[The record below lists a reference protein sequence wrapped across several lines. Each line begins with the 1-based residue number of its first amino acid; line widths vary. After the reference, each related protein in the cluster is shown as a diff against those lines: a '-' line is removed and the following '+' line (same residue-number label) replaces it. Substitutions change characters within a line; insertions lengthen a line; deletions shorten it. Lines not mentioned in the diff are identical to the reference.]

1 MSGQA
6 TVCQKGAGVLLFF
19 GFLATCVYY
28 YTTDR
33 LQSSTEPFQD
43 RWAFLDDNGGLR
55 QINGFP
61 PKTLLDDY
69 VSVNK
74 TPAPDG
80 IVGRNE
86 FISKKGNVTQKPKDS
101 NKVIHN
107 VSTTASFTKLVP
119 RPRSRVFSDLKENV
133 TNKKSTQIPVSE
145 LHQTEKPPET
155 PEQTIVEIAGLP
167 TVYEPTEY
175 PEHIV
180 VRLNAT
186 FEGNISTVNPHTVD
200 DITKTTERPKT
211 TSVNKIQQNT
221 QLSTDLFDVLT
232 SASTSK
238 LELLTKGPIYH
249 LGDSLHV
256 RIQARD
262 WRNRPKTRGGD
273 YFKAKIFNPSLL
285 ASSAGRVTD
294 HGDGTYTV
302 SFWLSW
308 SGETRVEVTLIHP
321 AETIDVLKRIRPT
334 SRKRVYACS
343 FTDGNHTIQTQC
355 FPSPNPDPSQREC
368 NFSSA
373 HARAGWYCGQP
384 GDIPCDKVVG
394 CGGIG
399 LRDHEYL
406 GITEEEVRLFNE
418 TYIDQVVSG
427 SFSINVTANNVPCV
441 IRHSGGKCL
450 HVKTYP
456 GEEQPI
462 NRLVLKDCG
471 NRQRQLFV
479 HWPNGR
485 LMHAVSKKC
494 LVLNTKGEIQEGT
507 EITLGDCDENSL
519 HVIHTPTRTLQDMST
534 GMCLHPYGG
543 SSLPEEDTHI
553 VIFSGCEEYRLMFE
567 YMEDPSTLPKCV
579 PSSESARPDSDGFF
593 LQDKWYSRYCNAR
606 RFPDAES
613 VAQCLSGESL
623 IIQGDSTARQWFEHL
638 HMKLDI
644 KPIRLAPDLDSCR
657 LGPCAVHNNLTD
669 FHMHFQFHNFPVHGN
684 PFKVHNMEYIVDALD
699 RLEGG
704 PRVTFVIN
712 IWAHF
717 TPEPVEVYRSRILAI
732 RDAILRLHQRSQDTL
747 VVVKSANIALSSF
760 PPDRRPIKPDLYL
773 QADDWYAEDF
783 NNLMRDVFAETK
795 AVFLDVWEMTSC
807 HRSPHDIHPTWG
819 LVSEEVDLML
829 AYICPDRTL

>member
-1 MSGQA
+1 MCPHRAVAMSGQT
-6 TVCQKGAGVLLFF
+6 TVCQKGAGVVLFF

-43 RWAFLDDNGGLR
+43 RWAFLDNNGGLR

-74 TPAPDG
+74 TSAPDG
-80 IVGRNE
+80 IAGRNE
-86 FISKKGNVTQKPKDS
+86 FISKKGNVTQKPKD
-101 NKVIHN
+101 
-107 VSTTASFTKLVP
+107 
-119 RPRSRVFSDLKENV
+119 R
-133 TNKKSTQIPVSE
+133 
-145 LHQTEKPPET
+145 
-155 PEQTIVEIAGLP
+155 
-167 TVYEPTEY
+167 
-175 PEHIV
+175 
-180 VRLNAT
+180 
-186 FEGNISTVNPHTVD
+186 
-200 DITKTTERPKT
+200 
-211 TSVNKIQQNT
+211 
-221 QLSTDLFDVLT
+221 
-232 SASTSK
+232 
-238 LELLTKGPIYH
+238 PIYH

-256 RIQARD
+256 RIEARD

-308 SGETRVEVTLIHP
+308 SGESQVEVTLIHP

-334 SRKRVYACS
+334 TRKRVYACS

-406 GITEEEVRLFNE
+406 GITEEEVRLLNE

-494 LVLNTKGEIQEGT
+494 LVLNTKGDIQEGT

-519 HVIHTPTRTLQDMST
+519 HVRHTPTRTLQDMST

-579 PSSESARPDSDGFF
+579 PSSESVRPDSDGFF

-613 VAQCLSGESL
+613 IAQCLSGESL

-669 FHMHFQFHNFPVHGN
+669 FHMHFQASSHTDFHNFPVHGN

-717 TPEPVEVYRSRILAI
+717 TPEPVEVFRSRILAI

-829 AYICPDRTL
+829 AYICPDRTP

>member
-1 MSGQA
+1 MSGQT
-6 TVCQKGAGVLLFF
+6 TVCQKGAGVVLFF

-43 RWAFLDDNGGLR
+43 RWAFLDNNGGLR

-74 TPAPDG
+74 TSAPDG
-80 IVGRNE
+80 IAGRNE

-186 FEGNISTVNPHTVD
+186 FEGNISTVNPHTLD
-200 DITKTTERPKT
+200 DITKTTEIPKT
-211 TSVNKIQQNT
+211 TSVNKIQQNA
-221 QLSTDLFDVLT
+221 QLSTHLFDVLT

-256 RIQARD
+256 RIEARD

-308 SGETRVEVTLIHP
+308 SGESQVEVTLIHP

-334 SRKRVYACS
+334 TRKRVYACS

-406 GITEEEVRLFNE
+406 GITEEEVRLLNE

-494 LVLNTKGEIQEGT
+494 LVLNTKGDIQEGT

-519 HVIHTPTRTLQDMST
+519 HVRHTPTRTLQDMST

-579 PSSESARPDSDGFF
+579 PSSESVRPDSDGFF

-613 VAQCLSGESL
+613 IAQCLSGESL

-669 FHMHFQFHNFPVHGN
+669 FHMHFQASSHT
-684 PFKVHNMEYIVDALD
+684 D
-699 RLEGG
+699 
-704 PRVTFVIN
+704 VTLLTTTSI
-712 IWAHF
+712 
-717 TPEPVEVYRSRILAI
+717 
-732 RDAILRLHQRSQDTL
+732 DAIH
-747 VVVKSANIALSSF
+747 
-760 PPDRRPIKPDLYL
+760 
-773 QADDWYAEDF
+773 
-783 NNLMRDVFAETK
+783 DV
-795 AVFLDVWEMTSC
+795 
-807 HRSPHDIHPTWG
+807 HRMYFQCQG
-819 LVSEEVDLML
+819 
-829 AYICPDRTL
+829 